1 MEDLPSGADV
11 WIADRLLARGRRVA
25 SRAVCVHH
33 RAWSTVW
40 RIPTTDGAA
49 YFKLCSPALAHEP
62 ALTEALSGWRPDC
75 IVDCLG
81 ADPARGWL
89 LLDDAG
95 AMLRTQIVAPTDLAV
110 WEPILGTLADL
121 QIELA
126 PRAAEIDA
134 LGALDRRPARLAA
147 QVAVLLDNDEALMLD
162 QPDGLTGEDRARL
175 RQLLPHIGALAAELA
190 GTGIPESLHNEDFHD
205 ANVYVRDGQVRL
217 SDWGEAGASHPF
229 STLLVCLRSA
239 AWRLKL
245 PNDGPEIARLR
256 DVYLERWTFRAPRTA
271 LLEACTLAGR
281 MGMLCRALTWRQVLA
296 PFGLSASADDRSS
309 VPGWLQEF
317 LNRSSPPK
325 PGTIDSDS
333 PSRV

>member
-1 MEDLPSGADV
+1 MESLPRSADT
-11 WIADRLLARGRRVA
+11 WIEACLVARGRRIA
-25 SRAVCVHH
+25 GPNACVHL

-62 ALTEALSGWRPDC
+62 ALTETLARWRPDC

-95 AMLRTQIVAPTDLAV
+95 VTLRTQITTPADLTL
-110 WEPILGTLADL
+110 WEPILGTLAEL
-121 QIELA
+121 QIELV

-134 LGALDRRPARLAA
+134 LGALDRRPGHLAA
-147 QVAVLLDNDEALMLD
+147 QIALLLDNDEALMLD
-162 QPDGLTGEDRARL
+162 QPDGLTGEDRTRL
-175 RQLLPHIGALAAELA
+175 RRLLPGIGALAAELGEA
-190 GTGIPESLHNEDFHD
+190 GIPESLHNEDFHD
-205 ANVYVRDGQVRL
+205 ANIFVRDGRVRL
-217 SDWGEAGASHPF
+217 SDWGEAGVSHPF

-239 AWRLKL
+239 AWRLNL
-245 PNDGPEIARLR
+245 PGDGPEMARLR
-256 DVYLERWTFRAPRTA
+256 DVYLDRWTGHAPRPA
-271 LLEACTLAGR
+271 LLEAFTLAGR

-317 LNRSSPPK
+317 LGAALPTA
-325 PGTIDSDS
+325 G
-333 PSRV
+333 

>member
-1 MEDLPSGADV
+1 MEIDARALPATAWD
-11 WIADRLLARGRRVA
+11 WISDCLAARGRRIA
-25 SRAVCVHH
+25 GDIACIHQGALSG
-33 RAWSTVW
+33 VW
-40 RIPTTDGAA
+40 RIPTDDGTV
-49 YFKLCSPALAHEP
+49 YFKRCGPALPHEP
-62 ALTEALSGWRPDC
+62 ALTEALSRWRPDC

-95 AMLRTQIVAPTDLAV
+95 VTLRSLIAAPADLGL

-121 QIELA
+121 QIDLA

-147 QVAVLLDNDEALMLD
+147 QIARLLENDEALMLD

-175 RQLLPHIGALAAELA
+175 RKRLPGLGALAAELA

-205 ANVYVRDGQVRL
+205 ANIFVRHGRFRL
-217 SDWGEAGASHPF
+217 SDWGEAGVSHPF

-245 PNDGPEIARLR
+245 AGDGPEMARLR
-256 DVYLERWTFRAPRTA
+256 DVYLERWTGFAPRPV
-271 LLEACTLAGR
+271 LLEAFGLAGR

-296 PFGLSASADDRSS
+296 PLGLNTSADDRSS

-317 LNRSSPPK
+317 LGATPA
-325 PGTIDSDS
+325 G
-333 PSRV
+333 